1 MNRRIYLTSVFRKNR
16 WNVFVDMVVHL
27 SIEKCCIQPK
37 ATLIRDR
44 SKKSDSEKTECLIL
58 AVFLKLTLYGRYIDD
73 CISATSALPQRY
85 LIYQRGAHS
94 LYNRR
99 QFLSPGSEI
108 YPGNFRNFF
117 AFLDVKISNKISS
130 ITFKLSWL
138 LWTTPRWKRSRMKKK
153 NLIYIWYQIL
163 LI

>member
-1 MNRRIYLTSVFRKNR
+1 
-16 WNVFVDMVVHL
+16 MVVHS

-44 SKKSDSEKTECLIL
+44 SKKSDSEKIECLIL

-85 LIYQRGAHS
+85 LSATSALSQRYLIYQRGAHS

-108 YPGNFRNFF
+108 YPGNFPNFF

-130 ITFKLSWL
+130 ITFKLS
-138 LWTTPRWKRSRMKKK
+138 
-153 NLIYIWYQIL
+153 
-163 LI
+163 

>member
-1 MNRRIYLTSVFRKNR
+1 MKAFSITSQDNHLGRPGEPTNLFNISVSQKQMKRIRAYGGTFINREVLYTSES
-16 WNVFVDMVVHL
+16 HL
-27 SIEKCCIQPK
+27 DQRQIQE
-37 ATLIRDR
+37 IRQR
-44 SKKSDSEKTECLIL
+44 ENWICLIP

-130 ITFKLSWL
+130 ITFKLSW
-138 LWTTPRWKRSRMKKK
+138 
-153 NLIYIWYQIL
+153 
-163 LI
+163 

>member
-1 MNRRIYLTSVFRKNR
+1 MAGQIDSYKLQNSEPTNLFNISVSQKQMKRIRAYGGTFINREVLYTTES
-16 WNVFVDMVVHL
+16 HL
-27 SIEKCCIQPK
+27 DQRQIQE
-37 ATLIRDR
+37 IRQR
-44 SKKSDSEKTECLIL
+44 ENWICLIL

-73 CISATSALPQRY
+73 CISATSALPHH
-85 LIYQRGAHS
+85 QRGAHS

-130 ITFKLSWL
+130 ITFKLSW
-138 LWTTPRWKRSRMKKK
+138 
-153 NLIYIWYQIL
+153 
-163 LI
+163 